1 MDLVS
6 EMGRSKVGLGR
17 ERGRKS
23 CRLRLAGRDMGA
35 VRASALPGDITDEA
49 FIEEATT
56 PLPAPAEETETLSSS
71 VALVCCR
78 RVLVLCNSFLMFT
91 YARVYSTHTCTQCH
105 ICV

>member
-56 PLPAPAEETETLSSS
+56 TPLPAPAEETETLSSS

-78 RVLVLCNSFLMFT
+78 
-91 YARVYSTHTCTQCH
+91 
-105 ICV
+105 